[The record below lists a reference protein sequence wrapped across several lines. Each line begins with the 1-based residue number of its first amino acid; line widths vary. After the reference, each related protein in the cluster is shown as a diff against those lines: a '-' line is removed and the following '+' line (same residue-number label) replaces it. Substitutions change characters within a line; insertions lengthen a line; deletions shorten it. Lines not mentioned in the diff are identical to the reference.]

1 MDIHANQRDRM
12 IVVGVDGSSSA
23 SRALRWAAAEAS
35 GTSAVLRI
43 VNAWSVPMTTWP
55 VMAAAYVDPT
65 GLEEG
70 SEAIVGRA
78 AASVRGDL
86 GSGAP
91 VIETRTVRDG
101 AAGGLIAA
109 ARDADLLVVGTR
121 GRGGFTSLL
130 LGSVAAAC
138 AYQTPV
144 PLAVIGNDAPQPGS
158 GDIVVGLDDSFG
170 ARRALRWAAAE
181 ASRLEVALRVVH
193 GWEGPMPATAG
204 APTSDPLADPEV
216 ASSARAGLERI
227 VEEELDQLAVRP
239 PIRTLAVPLAASEA
253 LITVAANA
261 SLLVVGSRGRGGF
274 TGLVLGSVSQQ
285 CLHHSTRPLVII
297 PAASSGD

>member
-1 MDIHANQRDRM
+1 
-12 IVVGVDGSSSA
+12 
-23 SRALRWAAAEAS
+23 
-35 GTSAVLRI
+35 
-43 VNAWSVPMTTWP
+43 MTTWP

-70 SEAIVGRA
+70 SEHIVGRA
-78 AASVRGDL
+78 AASVRRDL
-86 GSGAP
+86 GSAAP
-91 VIETRTVRDG
+91 TIETRTVREG

-138 AYQTPV
+138 AHHTPV
-144 PLAVIGNDAPQPGS
+144 PLAVIGSDVPEPGS
-158 GDIVVGLDDSFG
+158 GDIVVGLDDSVG
-170 ARRALRWAAAE
+170 ARQALRWAARE

-193 GWEGPMPATAG
+193 GWEVPVPASAG
-204 APTSDPLADPEV
+204 APTSEPLAEPEV
-216 ASSARAGLERI
+216 AISAREGLERI
-227 VEEELDQLAVRP
+227 VDEERDEVSARP

-253 LITVAANA
+253 LITEAASA

-274 TGLVLGSVSQQ
+274 TGLLLGSVSQQ
-285 CLHHSTRPLVII
+285 CLHHSPRPLVII
-297 PAASSGD
+297 PAAPSSK